1 MYFAHGKK
9 YQLNLSDGHR
19 GFSFKVQVEL
29 LSMECKLEIDST
41 YIFRN
46 CYQR

>member
-9 YQLNLSDGHR
+9 NELNLSDGHR
-19 GFSFKVQVEL
+19 GFSFKVQEEL
-29 LSMECKLEIDST
+29 LSMECKFEIDST